1 MNIGELKKKY
11 KGKTVILCGSAPS
24 LNTYAQKPF
33 EDGYH
38 IALNKSFLKSEIH
51 FDAVICCDHTAIKDV
66 DPPPD
71 FIRGEVFTKILGI
84 SPGPPDT
91 VLPDAY
97 FEGDNI
103 IRFEV
108 KKSIE

>member
-51 FDAVICCDHTAIKDV
+51 FDAVICCDHTAITDV
-66 DPPPD
+66 GPPP
-71 FIRGEVFTKILGI
+71 ILLEEKF
-84 SPGPPDT
+84 S
-91 VLPDAY
+91 LK
-97 FEGDNI
+97 F
-103 IRFEV
+103 
-108 KKSIE
+108 